1 MKKEMAYKLCI
12 FGESCVGK
20 TTLARRYLMGYFEED
35 IKLTMG
41 AELFIK
47 FLEIENMRIV
57 LQIWDFGGEKTF
69 QFLLPMYS
77 KGSFGGIFMFDL
89 TRANTLNR
97 IEEWLG
103 CFKEGLTSD
112 RKDVPILLV
121 GGKLDLQEQIAV
133 SKNEAERIAQ
143 QHNLFQ
149 YIECS
154 SKNGKNVEIVFEKL
168 VRKIL
173 KNYSLI

>member
-1 MKKEMAYKLCI
+1 MKREIAYKLCI
-12 FGESCVGK
+12 FGESGVGK
-20 TTLARRYLMGYFEED
+20 TTLSRRYLMGYFEED

-47 FLEIENMRIV
+47 FLEIENIRTI

-89 TRANTLNR
+89 SRDNTLNR
-97 IEEWLG
+97 IMEWLD
-103 CFKEGLTSD
+103 CFKEGLTHD
-112 RKDVPILLV
+112 KKDVPILLV
-121 GGKLDLQEQIAV
+121 GGKSDLQEQIEV
-133 SKNEAERIAQ
+133 SKNDAETIAQ
-143 QHNLFQ
+143 EYNLFD
-149 YIECS
+149 YIDCS
-154 SKNGKNVEIVFEKL
+154 SKTGKNVENVFETL

-173 KNYSLI
+173 KNYRLI

>member
-1 MKKEMAYKLCI
+1 MQKEMAYKICI

-20 TTLARRYLMGYFEED
+20 TTLARRYLTGYFEED

-47 FLEIENMRIV
+47 FLEIESIRIV

-89 TRANTLNR
+89 TRDETLNR

-103 CFKEGLTSD
+103 CFKEGLSLE
-112 RKDVPILLV
+112 RKGVPIILI
-121 GGKLDLQEQIAV
+121 GGKLDLQDQIVV
-133 SKNEAERIAQ
+133 SKQKAKKIAHQ
-143 QHNLFQ
+143 YNLFD

-154 SKNGKNVEIVFEKL
+154 SKSGENVEIIFENL

-173 KNYSLI
+173 KSYSLI